1 MLDFSA
7 HKELRMFFRR
17 KLENPGSS
25 VLQDSLDFTTHSS
38 VIIHTSLMK
47 EIGVAESAVNVLCAI
62 VAFQNQSQ
70 CTKDYLPFEIV
81 FYILYLDI
89 ITE

>member
-1 MLDFSA
+1 
-7 HKELRMFFRR
+7 
-17 KLENPGSS
+17 
-25 VLQDSLDFTTHSS
+25 
-38 VIIHTSLMK
+38 MK